1 MSTDGGLTAERG
13 RRPFAAALG
22 EASLTGVRG
31 RLARPVASAASRRSR
46 FSEEQIR
53 AVIGLA
59 FLGLSLYALISTV
72 RRAFE
77 LRDE

>member
-1 MSTDGGLTAERG
+1 MSTNGGLMTERG
-13 RRPFAAALG
+13 RRPLVATLG

-31 RLARPVASAASRRSR
+31 RLATPVASAASRRTR

-59 FLGLSLYALISTV
+59 FLGLSLYALVSTV
-72 RRAFE
+72 GRALE